1 MSRGAW
7 IVVAASGLILTLFG
21 AGFARSGPM
30 GKDCI
35 PVAPLHPRAE
45 DPLPERSRDYAG
57 QKVAWSAAR
66 PGGLLALTS
75 SPNYKRAADF
85 SLKVEDC
92 TKAEDALESRLE
104 AIKGEIVD
112 MLMEGTEGSRT
123 CTLSVLIPADAFRA
137 FITDLRKMG
146 KVQAERITASK
157 LKPGEAKGEEPGA
170 PDPRELSLVA
180 IRMAD
185 EKVAQTVIES
195 RGLLASSFDQG
206 ASHFMNGLA
215 VLVQALGYVLP
226 YFLVLAALVV
236 PVAVIRRTRRANC

>member
-7 IVVAASGLILTLFG
+7 IVVAASGLILALFG
-21 AGFARSGPM
+21 AGFVSSSPADKRCLSVVCEPP
-30 GKDCI
+30 KA
-35 PVAPLHPRAE
+35 VAP
-45 DPLPERSRDYAG
+45 PLERSRDYAG
-57 QKVAWSAAR
+57 QKVAWSTAQ
-66 PGGLLALTS
+66 PGALLALTS

-146 KVQAERITASK
+146 KVQAERITASR
-157 LKPGEAKGEEPGA
+157 LKPGEARGEELGA

-226 YFLVLAALVV
+226 YFFVLAALLV
-236 PVAVIRRTRRANC
+236 PVAVVRRARRATC